1 MSCKYTCDWFAI
13 ALRLSPTK
21 PIAEDAM
28 HRRLLLT
35 ASTASL
41 FAPRVLRAQERTL
54 SLYSSRHY
62 DTDRTLYDG
71 FTQQSGI
78 RVRLIEANADQLL
91 ERIRA
96 EGANSPADVLIT
108 VDAGRLA
115 RAQEVGVLQP
125 VRSAVLDSRIPTH
138 LRDPDGHWFGFSM
151 RARVVMYDR
160 TLGLPAGLAR
170 YEDLAKP
177 EFRGMVS
184 TRSSGNIYSIGW
196 TASMLAANGAET
208 TEAWARGIAA
218 NLSRPPQGGDTDQI
232 RAVAAGQGRLA
243 ISNTYYLG
251 NLARSQRAE
260 DRAMAERMA
269 VLFPNQADRG
279 THVNISGA
287 GVVRT
292 APNREAA
299 VAFLEYL
306 SGPQAQT
313 IFADGNSEYPVAAD
327 AQPSTFLRNLGNFK
341 QDTLNAARM
350 AALSPEALRIM
361 QRAGWR

>member
-1 MSCKYTCDWFAI
+1 
-13 ALRLSPTK
+13 
-21 PIAEDAM
+21 M
-28 HRRLLLT
+28 HRRSLLAAT
-35 ASTASL
+35 TASL
-41 FAPRVLRAQERTL
+41 AALGAPAVLRAQERVL

-62 DTDRTLYDG
+62 DTDRELYDG
-71 FTQQSGI
+71 FTRQSGI
-78 RVRLIEANADQLL
+78 RIRLIEANADQLL
-91 ERIRA
+91 ERIRS

-115 RAQEVGVLQP
+115 RAQEAGVLQRTP
-125 VRSAVLDSRIPTH
+125 SALLQSRIPAH
-138 LRDPDGHWFGFSM
+138 LRDPEGHWFGFSM
-151 RARVVMYDR
+151 RARVVMYDK
-160 TLGLPAGLAR
+160 TIGLPAGLAR

-177 EFRGMVS
+177 EYRGMVV

-196 TASMLAANGAET
+196 TASMLAANGAEA

-218 NLSRPPQGGDTDQI
+218 NLARPPSGGDTDQI

-260 DRAMAERMA
+260 DRAVAEKMA
-269 VLFPNQADRG
+269 VLFPNQGDRG

-306 SGPQAQT
+306 SGQAAQT
-313 IFADGNSEYPVAAD
+313 IFADGNSEYPVVAD
-327 AQPSTFLRNLGNFK
+327 AQPSAFLRGLGAFK
-341 QDTLNAARM
+341 QDQLNAARIG
-350 AALSPEALRIM
+350 ALSPEALRIM

>member
-1 MSCKYTCDWFAI
+1 MNRRNLLVATTA
-13 ALRLSPTK
+13 ALV
-21 PIAEDAM
+21 
-28 HRRLLLT
+28 
-35 ASTASL
+35 
-41 FAPRVLRAQERTL
+41 APQVLRAQDRVL

-62 DTDRTLYDG
+62 DTDRELYDG
-71 FTQQSGI
+71 FTRQSGI

-91 ERIRA
+91 ERIRS

-115 RAQEVGVLQP
+115 RAQEANVLQ
-125 VRSAVLDSRIPTH
+125 RAHSAVLDARIPAH
-138 LRDPDGHWFGFSM
+138 LRDPEGHWFGFSL
-151 RARVVMYDR
+151 RARVVMYDKA
-160 TLGLPAGLAR
+160 LGLPAGLAR

-177 EFRGMVS
+177 EYRGMVS

-196 TASMLAANGAET
+196 TASMLAANGAEA
-208 TEAWARGIAA
+208 TEGWARGIAA
-218 NLSRPPQGGDTDQI
+218 NLSRPPAGGDTDQI

-251 NLARSQRAE
+251 NLARSARAE
-260 DRAMAERMA
+260 DRAIAERMA
-269 VLFPNQADRG
+269 VLFPNQGDRG

-306 SGPQAQT
+306 SGQSAQS
-313 IFADGNSEYPVAAD
+313 IFADGNSEYPVVAD
-327 AQPSTFLRNLGNFK
+327 AQPSAFLRGLGAFK
-341 QDTLNAARM
+341 QDTLNAARIG
-350 AALSPEALRIM
+350 ALSPEALRIM

>member
-1 MSCKYTCDWFAI
+1 MTTS
-13 ALRLSPTK
+13 
-21 PIAEDAM
+21 
-28 HRRLLLT
+28 RRMLL
-35 ASTASL
+35 AGAGAAL
-41 FAPRVLRAQERTL
+41 FAPALVRAQDRTL
-54 SLYSSRHY
+54 AIYSSRHY
-62 DTDRTLYDG
+62 DTDRELYDG
-71 FTQQSGI
+71 FTRQTGVRI
-78 RVRLIEANADQLL
+78 RLIEANVDQLL

-96 EGANSPADVLIT
+96 EGANSPADVLVT

-115 RAQEVGVLQP
+115 RAKDANVLAQI
-125 VRSAVLDSRIPTH
+125 RSSVLDSRIPAH
-138 LRDPDGHWFGFSM
+138 LRDPQGFWFGFSS

-160 TLGLPAGLAR
+160 NLGLPGGLTR

-184 TRSSGNIYSIGW
+184 TRSSSNIYSIGW
-196 TASMLAANGAET
+196 TASMLAANGPEA

-251 NLARSQRAE
+251 LLHRSARAE
-260 DRAMAERMA
+260 DREIAARMA

-279 THVNISGA
+279 AHVNISGA

-299 VAFLEYL
+299 QAFLEYL
-306 SGPQAQT
+306 SSPAAQS
-313 IFADGNSEYPVAAD
+313 IFADGNMEYPVVAD
-327 AQPSTFLRNLGNFK
+327 AQPHAFLVGRGAFK
-341 QDTLNAARM
+341 QDPLNAARL
-350 AALSPEALRIM
+350 AELSPEALRIM
-361 QRAGWR
+361 QRANWR

>member
-1 MSCKYTCDWFAI
+1 
-13 ALRLSPTK
+13 
-21 PIAEDAM
+21 M
-28 HRRLLLT
+28 HRRSLLAATT
-35 ASTASL
+35 ATL
-41 FAPRVLRAQERTL
+41 FTPVLLRAQERVL

-62 DTDRTLYDG
+62 DTDRELYDG
-71 FTQQSGI
+71 FTRQSGI
-78 RVRLIEANADQLL
+78 RIRLIEANADQLL
-91 ERIRA
+91 ERIRS

-115 RAQEVGVLQP
+115 RAQEAGVLQKTE
-125 VRSAVLDSRIPTH
+125 SAVLQSRIPAH
-138 LRDPDGHWFGFSM
+138 LRDPEGHWFGFSM
-151 RARVVMYDR
+151 RARVVMYDK
-160 TLGLPAGLAR
+160 TIGLPAGLAR

-177 EFRGMVS
+177 EYRGMVV

-196 TASMLAANGAET
+196 TASMLAANGPEA

-218 NLSRPPQGGDTDQI
+218 NLARPPAGGDTDQI

-260 DRAMAERMA
+260 DRAVAEKMA
-269 VLFPNQADRG
+269 VLFPNQGDRG

-292 APNREAA
+292 APNRAAA

-306 SGPQAQT
+306 SGQAAQS
-313 IFADGNSEYPVAAD
+313 IFADGNSEYPVVAD
-327 AQPSTFLRNLGNFK
+327 AQPSAFLRGLGAFR
-341 QDTLNAARM
+341 QDQLNAARIGV
-350 AALSPEALRIM
+350 LSPEALRIM

>member
-1 MSCKYTCDWFAI
+1 
-13 ALRLSPTK
+13 
-21 PIAEDAM
+21 M
-28 HRRLLLT
+28 HRRHLLAAAT
-35 ASTASL
+35 ACLA
-41 FAPRVLRAQERTL
+41 APAALRAQERTL

-62 DTDRTLYDG
+62 DTDRELYES
-71 FTQQSGI
+71 FTRQTGVRI
-78 RVRLIEANADQLL
+78 RLIEANADQLL

-96 EGANSPADVLIT
+96 EGPNSPADVLIT

-115 RAQEVGVLQP
+115 RAQEAGVLQP
-125 VRSAVLDSRIPTH
+125 IRSAVLDSRIPPH
-138 LRDPDGHWFGFSM
+138 LRDPQGHWFGFSV

-160 TLGLPAGLAR
+160 ALGLPAGLAR
-170 YEDLAKP
+170 YEDLARP

-184 TRSSGNIYSIGW
+184 TRSSGNIYTIGW
-196 TASMLAANGAET
+196 AASVLAANGPEA
-208 TEAWARGIAA
+208 TEAWARGVVA

-251 NLARSQRAE
+251 HLARSPRAE
-260 DRAMAERMA
+260 DRAIAERMA
-269 VLFPNQADRG
+269 VLFPNQGDRG

-299 VAFLEYL
+299 VAFLDYL
-306 SGPQAQT
+306 SGPQAQSL
-313 IFADGNSEYPVAAD
+313 FADGNSEYPVVAD
-327 AQPSTFLRNLGNFK
+327 AQPSAFLRSLGPFR
-341 QDTLNAARM
+341 QDPLNAARL

>member
-1 MSCKYTCDWFAI
+1 MTTS
-13 ALRLSPTK
+13 
-21 PIAEDAM
+21 
-28 HRRLLLT
+28 RRMFL
-35 ASTASL
+35 AGAGAAL
-41 FAPRVLRAQERTL
+41 FAPGLVRAQDRTL
-54 SLYSSRHY
+54 AIYSSRHY
-62 DTDRTLYDG
+62 DTDRELYDG
-71 FTQQSGI
+71 FTRQTGVRI
-78 RVRLIEANADQLL
+78 RLIEANVDQLL

-96 EGANSPADVLIT
+96 EGANSPADVLVT

-115 RAQEVGVLQP
+115 RAKDANVLAQI
-125 VRSAVLDSRIPTH
+125 RSSVLDSRIPAH
-138 LRDPDGHWFGFSM
+138 LRDPQGFWFGFSS

-160 TLGLPAGLAR
+160 NLGLPGGLTR

-184 TRSSGNIYSIGW
+184 TRSSSNIYSIGW
-196 TASMLAANGAET
+196 TASMLAANGPEA

-251 NLARSQRAE
+251 LLHRSARAE
-260 DRAMAERMA
+260 DREIAARMA

-279 THVNISGA
+279 AHVNISGA

-299 VAFLEYL
+299 QAFLEYL
-306 SGPQAQT
+306 SSPAAQS
-313 IFADGNSEYPVAAD
+313 IFADGNMEYPVVAD
-327 AQPSTFLRNLGNFK
+327 AQPHAFLVGRGAFK
-341 QDTLNAARM
+341 QDPLNAARL
-350 AALSPEALRIM
+350 AELSPEALRIM
-361 QRAGWR
+361 QRANWR

>member
-1 MSCKYTCDWFAI
+1 MTTS
-13 ALRLSPTK
+13 
-21 PIAEDAM
+21 
-28 HRRLLLT
+28 RRMLL
-35 ASTASL
+35 AGAGAAL
-41 FAPRVLRAQERTL
+41 FAPALVRAQDRTL
-54 SLYSSRHY
+54 AIYSSRHY
-62 DTDRTLYDG
+62 DTDRELYDG
-71 FTQQSGI
+71 FTRQTGVRI
-78 RVRLIEANADQLL
+78 RLIEANVDQLL

-96 EGANSPADVLIT
+96 EGANSPADVLVT

-115 RAQEVGVLQP
+115 RAKDANVLAQI
-125 VRSAVLDSRIPTH
+125 RSSVLDSRIPAH
-138 LRDPDGHWFGFSM
+138 LRDPQGFWFGFSS

-160 TLGLPAGLAR
+160 NLGLPGGLTR

-184 TRSSGNIYSIGW
+184 TRSSSNIYSIGW
-196 TASMLAANGAET
+196 TASMLAANGPEA

-251 NLARSQRAE
+251 LLHRSARAE
-260 DRAMAERMA
+260 DREIAARMA

-279 THVNISGA
+279 AHVNISGA

-299 VAFLEYL
+299 QAFLEYL
-306 SGPQAQT
+306 SSPAAQS
-313 IFADGNSEYPVAAD
+313 IFADGNMEYPVVAD
-327 AQPSTFLRNLGNFK
+327 ARPHAFLMGLGAFK
-341 QDTLNAARM
+341 QDPLNAARL
-350 AALSPEALRIM
+350 AELSPEALRIM
-361 QRAGWR
+361 QRANWR

>member
-1 MSCKYTCDWFAI
+1 
-13 ALRLSPTK
+13 
-21 PIAEDAM
+21 M
-28 HRRLLLT
+28 HRRLLLAT
-35 ASTASL
+35 LPASL
-41 FAPRVLRAQERTL
+41 FAPHVLRAQERVL
-54 SLYSSRHY
+54 NLYSSRHY
-62 DTDRTLYDG
+62 DTDRELYDG
-71 FTQQSGI
+71 FTRQSGVRI
-78 RVRLIEANADQLL
+78 RLIEANADQLL

-115 RAQEVGVLQP
+115 RAQESGVLAP
-125 VRSAVLDSRIPTH
+125 VRSAVLDGRIPAH
-138 LRDPDGHWFGFSM
+138 LRDPEGHWYGFSM

-160 TLGLPAGLAR
+160 TIGLPAGLSR

-196 TASMLAANGAET
+196 TASMLAANGEAA

-218 NLSRPPQGGDTDQI
+218 NLSRPPAGGDTDQI
-232 RAVAAGQGRLA
+232 RAVFAGQGRLA

-260 DRAMAERMA
+260 DRAIAERMA
-269 VLFPNQADRG
+269 VLFPNQGAGDRG

-299 VAFLEYL
+299 VAFLEYM
-306 SGPQAQT
+306 SGPAAQA
-313 IFADGNSEYPVAAD
+313 IFADGNSEYPVVAD
-327 AQPSTFLRNLGNFK
+327 AQPSAFLRGLGNFR
-341 QDTLNAARM
+341 QDPLNAARM
-350 AALSPEALRIM
+350 AQISPEALRIM

>member
-1 MSCKYTCDWFAI
+1 M
-13 ALRLSPTK
+13 R
-21 PIAEDAM
+21 
-28 HRRLLLT
+28 RRLLLA
-35 ASTASL
+35 ASTACL
-41 FAPRVLRAQERTL
+41 AAPVALRAQERTL
-54 SLYSSRHY
+54 SLYSSRHF
-62 DTDRTLYDG
+62 DTDRELYEG
-71 FTQQSGI
+71 FTRQTGVRI
-78 RVRLIEANADQLL
+78 RLIEANADQLL

-115 RAQEVGVLQP
+115 RAQELGVLQP
-125 VRSAVLDSRIPTH
+125 IRSAVLDSRIPEH
-138 LRDPDGHWFGFSM
+138 LRDPQGHWFGFSM

-160 TLGLPAGLAR
+160 ALGLPAGLAR

-184 TRSSGNIYSIGW
+184 TRSSGNIYTIGW
-196 TASMLAANGAET
+196 AASVLAANGPEA
-208 TEAWARGIAA
+208 TEAWARGVVA

-251 NLARSQRAE
+251 HLARSQRAE
-260 DRAMAERMA
+260 DRAIAERMA
-269 VLFPNQADRG
+269 VLFPNQGDRG
-279 THVNISGA
+279 AHVNISGA

-299 VAFLEYL
+299 IAFLDYL
-306 SGPQAQT
+306 SGPQAQSL
-313 IFADGNSEYPVAAD
+313 FADGNSEYPVVAD
-327 AQPSTFLRNLGNFK
+327 AQPSAFLRGLGPFR
-341 QDTLNAARM
+341 QDRLNAARI

>member
-1 MSCKYTCDWFAI
+1 
-13 ALRLSPTK
+13 
-21 PIAEDAM
+21 M
-28 HRRLLLT
+28 HRRTLLPALS
-35 ASTASL
+35 AAAL
-41 FAPRVLRAQERTL
+41 FVPHVLRAQERVMN
-54 SLYSSRHY
+54 LYSSRHY
-62 DTDRTLYDG
+62 DTDRELYDA
-71 FTQQSGI
+71 FTRQTGV

-96 EGANSPADVLIT
+96 EGTNSPADVLLT

-115 RAQEVGVLQP
+115 RAQEAGLLAP
-125 VRSAVLDSRIPTH
+125 VQSRVLDGRIPAH
-138 LRDPDGHWFGFSM
+138 LRDPEGHWFGFSL

-160 TLGLPAGLAR
+160 ALGLPPGLVR

-196 TASMLAANGAET
+196 TASMLAANGPEA

-218 NLSRPPQGGDTDQI
+218 NLSRHPQGGDTDQI
-232 RAVAAGQGRLA
+232 RAVAAGQGRFA

-260 DRAMAERMA
+260 DRAVAERMA
-269 VLFPNQADRG
+269 VLFPNQGAGDRG

-287 GVVRT
+287 GVLRT

-306 SGPQAQT
+306 SGPQAQSV
-313 IFADGNSEYPVAAD
+313 FADGNSEYPVVAD
-327 AQPSTFLRNLGNFK
+327 AQPSAFLRGLGHFR
-341 QDTLNAARM
+341 QDPLNAARM
-350 AALSPEALRIM
+350 AQLSPEALRIM

>member
-1 MSCKYTCDWFAI
+1 MT
-13 ALRLSPTK
+13 T
-21 PIAEDAM
+21 
-28 HRRLLLT
+28 RRRLLT
-35 ASTASL
+35 ASLGATSAAI
-41 FAPRVLRAQERTL
+41 FAPAALRAQDRTL
-54 SLYSSRHY
+54 AIYSSRHY
-62 DTDRTLYDG
+62 DTDRELYDG
-71 FTQQSGI
+71 FTRQTGI
-78 RVRLIEANADQLL
+78 RIRLIEANVDQLL

-96 EGANSPADVLIT
+96 EGTNSPADILVT

-115 RAQEVGVLQP
+115 RAKEANVLLP
-125 VRSAVLDSRIPTH
+125 FRSAVLDSRIPAH
-138 LRDPDGHWFGFSM
+138 LRDPEGAWYGFSM

-160 TLGLPAGLAR
+160 NLGLPAGLAR

-184 TRSSGNIYSIGW
+184 TRSSSNIYSIGW
-196 TASMLAANGAET
+196 TASVLAANGPEA

-251 NLARSQRAE
+251 LLHRSARAE
-260 DRAMAERMA
+260 DREIAARMA

-292 APNREAA
+292 APNRAA
-299 VAFLEYL
+299 AQAFLDYL
-306 SGPQAQT
+306 SSPAAQS
-313 IFADGNSEYPVAAD
+313 IFADGNMEYPVVAD
-327 AQPSTFLRNLGNFK
+327 AQPHAFLRGLGQFK
-341 QDTLNAARM
+341 QDPLNAARM
-350 AALSPEALRIM
+350 AELSPDALRIM
-361 QRAGWR
+361 QRSGWR

>member
-1 MSCKYTCDWFAI
+1 MTTS
-13 ALRLSPTK
+13 
-21 PIAEDAM
+21 
-28 HRRLLLT
+28 RRMLL
-35 ASTASL
+35 AGAGAAL
-41 FAPRVLRAQERTL
+41 FAPALVRAQDRTL
-54 SLYSSRHY
+54 AIYSSRHY
-62 DTDRTLYDG
+62 DTDRELYDG
-71 FTQQSGI
+71 FTRQTGVRI
-78 RVRLIEANADQLL
+78 RLIEANVDQLL

-96 EGANSPADVLIT
+96 EGANSPADVLVT

-115 RAQEVGVLQP
+115 RAKDANVLAQI
-125 VRSAVLDSRIPTH
+125 RSSVLDSRIPAH
-138 LRDPDGHWFGFSM
+138 LRDPQGFWYGFSS

-160 TLGLPAGLAR
+160 NLGLPAGLAR

-184 TRSSGNIYSIGW
+184 TRSSSNIYSIGW
-196 TASMLAANGAET
+196 TASVLAANGPEA

-251 NLARSQRAE
+251 LLHRSARAE
-260 DRAMAERMA
+260 DREIAARMA

-279 THVNISGA
+279 AHVNISGA

-299 VAFLEYL
+299 QAFLEYL
-306 SGPQAQT
+306 SSPAAQS
-313 IFADGNSEYPVAAD
+313 IFADGNMEYPVVAD
-327 AQPSTFLRNLGNFK
+327 ARPHAFLMGLGAFK
-341 QDTLNAARM
+341 QDPLNAARL
-350 AALSPEALRIM
+350 AELSPEALRIM
-361 QRAGWR
+361 QRANWR

>member
-1 MSCKYTCDWFAI
+1 M
-13 ALRLSPTK
+13 
-21 PIAEDAM
+21 E
-28 HRRLLLT
+28 RRLLLA
-35 ASTASL
+35 ASTATL
-41 FAPRVLRAQERTL
+41 FAPRILRAQERTL
-54 SLYSSRHY
+54 NLYSSRHY
-62 DTDRTLYDG
+62 DTDRELYDG
-71 FTQQSGI
+71 FTRQTGV
-78 RVRLIEANADQLL
+78 RVRLVEANADQLL

-115 RAQEVGVLQP
+115 RVQELGLLQP
-125 VRSAVLDSRIPTH
+125 VRSAVLDSRIPAH
-138 LRDPDGHWFGFSM
+138 LRDPEGHWYGFSM

-177 EFRGMVS
+177 DYRGMIS

-196 TASMLAANGAET
+196 TASILAANGAEA
-208 TEAWARGIAA
+208 TEAWARGIVA

-251 NLARSQRAE
+251 NLARSARAE
-260 DRAMAERMA
+260 DRAIAERMT
-269 VLFPNQADRG
+269 VLFPNQGDRG

-287 GVVRT
+287 GVLRT
-292 APNREAA
+292 APNREAG

-306 SGPQAQT
+306 SGPVAQT
-313 IFADGNSEYPVAAD
+313 IFADGNSEYPVVAD
-327 AQPSTFLRNLGNFK
+327 AQPNAFLRGLGPFR
-341 QDTLNAARM
+341 QDTLNAARI